1 MTFPFSIGGGEQLA
15 LVGSNASGKTRLAEA
30 FLSSCPLPSAMIR
43 FRDSYADLAGTYYLQ
58 KRWNIQAIEEDTPTV
73 RQMLE
78 RSVAAAGSRDRWR
91 FSKECVAAARQER
104 ETLLERLS
112 ARFGWEQQRDEYVIS
127 LSSGETRKLQLTLAM
142 LSLPKVLVLDEPFL
156 GLDAGTRD
164 MLGGL
169 LADLAGS
176 LDLQCVLLLSH
187 PEQVPAFVTHVVPV
201 QDGVPGEKV
210 PAAAFR
216 SRLGIPGPDV
226 PPDVRDRVL
235 SFPERDLSDVP
246 FYPSGPSP
254 EIVRCEDLSI
264 RYGSRTI
271 LSHLDWVVREGEHW
285 ALRGENGSGKSTL
298 LSLICADNPQSY
310 ACRISL
316 FGHPRGSGESIW
328 DIKRHIGYVSPEMH
342 RAYRKNIPAL
352 DIVASGLFDTAG
364 LCIHPSAAQYALSRE
379 WMSVFGIADLAERPY
394 LQLSSGEQRLCLL
407 ARAFVKDPELLILDE
422 PMHGLDPANCSRVRQ
437 IVDTFVRRPHKTL
450 LFVTHYEDELPAC
463 IDHTLR
469 LTRQD

>member
-1 MTFPFSIGGGEQLA
+1 MTSSFSIGGGEQLA

-58 KRWNIQAIEEDTPTV
+58 KRWNMQAIEEDTPTV

-78 RSVAAAGSRDRWR
+78 RSVAAAEARDHWR
-91 FSKECVAAARQER
+91 FSEERVAAARQER
-104 ETLLERLS
+104 EMLLERLS
-112 ARFGWEQQRDEYVIS
+112 TRFGWEQRRNEYVIS
-127 LSSGETRKLQLTLAM
+127 LSSGETRKLQLTLSL

-169 LADLAGS
+169 LADLAKS

-187 PEQVPAFVTHVVPV
+187 PEQVPAFVTHVIPV
-201 QDGVPGEKV
+201 RDGGAGEKV
-210 PAAAFR
+210 SASEFR
-216 SRLGIPGPDV
+216 SCCPVVSPDV
-226 PPDVRDRVL
+226 TDRVL
-235 SFPERDLSDVP
+235 AFPERDLSEVP
-246 FYPSGPSP
+246 FYPSGLSP

-264 RYGSRTI
+264 RYGTRT
-271 LSHLDWVVREGEHW
+271 LLNHLDWVVRDGEHW
-285 ALRGENGSGKSTL
+285 AIRGENGSGKSTL
-298 LSLICADNPQSY
+298 LSLVCADNPQSY

-342 RAYRKNIPAL
+342 RAYRTNIPAL
-352 DIVASGLFDTAG
+352 DIVASGLFDTVG
-364 LCIHPSAAQYALSRE
+364 LCMHPSAEQYALSRE
-379 WMSVFGIADLAERPY
+379 WMSVFGISNLADRPY

-422 PMHGLDPANCSRVRQ
+422 PMHGLDPANCCRVRQ